1 MWICMV
7 FCRINRVHSSF
18 VLSTILLTSLG
29 WFYTGGTPLFDES
42 TGQRTDRLDYLI
54 AKFPNAPWEQE
65 PPINDDVSNLAK
77 ADMWLKEMNLN
88 EYGDEIGK
96 IYSVCHTEITIWP

>member
-1 MWICMV
+1 MI
-7 FCRINRVHSSF
+7 
-18 VLSTILLTSLG
+18 SLG

-65 PPINDDVSNLAK
+65 PPLNDGISNLAK
-77 ADMWLKEMNLN
+77 ADAWLKEMNLN

-96 IYSVCHTEITIWP
+96 IYSLNHGYDCE